1 MPVRGP
7 GALEMPG
14 AGTSGME
21 WVLTLLYDVYVCY
34 ILKVVLNVCMAWYV
48 ALVAQAMTRRNPIQ
62 RVRGGLGMKWIVDSG
77 ILAQ

>member
-1 MPVRGP
+1 MPVRYP

-34 ILKVVLNVCMAWYV
+34 ILKVVLCV
-48 ALVAQAMTRRNPIQ
+48 
-62 RVRGGLGMKWIVDSG
+62 
-77 ILAQ
+77 

>member
-21 WVLTLLYDVYVCY
+21 WVLTLLYDVYVICY
-34 ILKVVLNVCMAWYV
+34 ILKVVLSVWYGLVCGICGTSND
-48 ALVAQAMTRRNPIQ
+48 AQKSNPKGQ
-62 RVRGGLGMKWIVDSG
+62 RWVGHEIDC
-77 ILAQ
+77 